1 MTNNTS
7 TSNSSSLANRASQ
20 RTTTDAALASKAN
33 SHFDRKGLVQLTLLG
48 LLLLLPV
55 AAYFLG
61 HIYYVNLA
69 SRITIIAMAAVGLNL
84 AIGYGGMV
92 SFGHA
97 VYFGLGGYVAG
108 ISAFH
113 AFDLTPFMSWPFTV
127 PGSDSMLVVWLVA
140 VLLCALLALAIGAIS
155 LRTTGVYFIMIT
167 LAFAQMIYYF
177 ANSWPTYGGQD
188 GLPIYIR
195 NTLPLA
201 DSSNALTYFL
211 ICFTGLVLAMA
222 ITSRLMKSRF
232 GAALT
237 MARLNDVRLA
247 TAGINPYPIRLVSF
261 VISAAITG
269 LAGALYAD
277 LNGFVSP
284 AMLSWHFSGELMVI
298 VILGGVGRLYGPLAG
313 AVLFVMMETLLGG
326 ITEYWQLFLGL
337 VLLGVV
343 LFAKHGVLGWLAGRE
358 RNE

>member
-1 MTNNTS
+1 MTDTTS
-7 TSNSSSLANRASQ
+7 RRAPG
-20 RTTTDAALASKAN
+20 AVKAPGTER
-33 SHFDRKGLVQLTLLG
+33 HFDRKGLVQMVLLG
-48 LLLLLPV
+48 LLLVLPV
-55 AAYFLG
+55 VAYFLG
-61 HIYYVNLA
+61 HLYYVNLA

-97 VYFGLGGYVAG
+97 AYFGLGGYVAG
-108 ISAFH
+108 ISAYH
-113 AFDLTPFMSWPFTV
+113 AFDFTPVMSWPISV
-127 PGSDSMLVVWLVA
+127 PGSDNLLVIWLA
-140 VLLCALLALAIGAIS
+140 AALLCALLALVIGAIS

-177 ANSWPTYGGQD
+177 ANSWPTYGGED

-195 NTLPLA
+195 NTLPLL
-201 DSSNALTYFL
+201 DTSNALTYFL
-211 ICFTGLVLAMA
+211 ICFIGLVLAMA
-222 ITSRLMKSRF
+222 LTSRLMKSRF

-247 TAGINPYPIRLVSF
+247 TSGISPYPIRLVAF

-284 AMLSWHFSGELMVI
+284 TVLSWHFSGELMVI

-326 ITEYWQLFLGL
+326 VTQYWQFFLGL

-343 LFAKHGVLGWLAGRE
+343 LFAQHGVMGLLAGRE
-358 RNE
+358 RHE

>member
-1 MTNNTS
+1 MTNN
-7 TSNSSSLANRASQ
+7 SSLSKSDALSKN
-20 RTTTDAALASKAN
+20 TTQGTADIALASKAD
-33 SHFDRKGLVQLTLLG
+33 SHFDRKGLVQIALLG
-48 LLLLLPV
+48 LLFLLPV

-97 VYFGLGGYVAG
+97 AYFGLGGYVAG
-108 ISAFH
+108 ISAYH
-113 AFDLTPFMSWPFTV
+113 AFDVTPFMTWPISV
-127 PGSDSMLVVWLVA
+127 SGSDSLLVVWLAAA
-140 VLLCALLALAIGAIS
+140 VLCALLALAIGAIS

-177 ANSWPTYGGQD
+177 ANSWPTYGGED

-195 NTLPLA
+195 NTLPLV

-211 ICFTGLVLAMA
+211 ICFIGLVLAMA

-247 TAGINPYPIRLVSF
+247 TAGISPYPIRLVAF

-284 AMLSWHFSGELMVI
+284 NMLSWHFSGELMVI

-313 AVLFVMMETLLGG
+313 AVLFVMMETFLGG
-326 ITEYWQLFLGL
+326 VTQYWQLFLGL

-343 LFAKHGVLGWLAGRE
+343 LFAKHGVMGWLAGRE

>member
-7 TSNSSSLANRASQ
+7 LSKN
-20 RTTTDAALASKAN
+20 AALAPEADRP
-33 SHFDRKGLVQLTLLG
+33 FDRKGLVQMALLG

-55 AAYFLG
+55 LAYFSG

-84 AIGYGGMV
+84 AIGY
-92 SFGHA
+92 
-97 VYFGLGGYVAG
+97 L
-108 ISAFH
+108 
-113 AFDLTPFMSWPFTV
+113 
-127 PGSDSMLVVWLVA
+127 LVVWLAA

-177 ANSWPTYGGQD
+177 ANSWPTYGGED

-195 NTLPLA
+195 NTLPLV

-211 ICFTGLVLAMA
+211 ICFIGLVLAMA
-222 ITSRLMKSRF
+222 ITSRMMKSRF

-247 TAGINPYPIRLVSF
+247 TAGISPYPIRLAAF

-284 AMLSWHFSGELMVI
+284 TMLSWHFSGELMVI

-326 ITEYWQLFLGL
+326 ITQYWQLFLGL

-343 LFAKHGVLGWLAGRE
+343 LFAKHGVMGWLAGRE

>member
-1 MTNNTS
+1 MTNNTPL
-7 TSNSSSLANRASQ
+7 TNN
-20 RTTTDAALASKAN
+20 TDLSKSAAPGVAN
-33 SHFDRKGLVQLTLLG
+33 SGLATQPDNHFDRKGLVQIVLLG
-48 LLLLLPV
+48 LLFLVPV

-97 VYFGLGGYVAG
+97 AYFGLGGYVAG
-108 ISAFH
+108 ISAYH
-113 AFDLTPFMSWPFTV
+113 AFDFTPFMTWPVNV

-140 VLLCALLALAIGAIS
+140 ILVCALLALAIGAIS

-177 ANSWPTYGGQD
+177 ANSWPTYGGED
-188 GLPIYIR
+188 GLPIYLR
-195 NTLPLA
+195 NGLPGL
-201 DSSNALTYFL
+201 DTNNALTYFL
-211 ICFTGLVLAMA
+211 ICFFGLVLAMA

-247 TAGINPYPIRLVSF
+247 TAGISPYPIRLVAF
-261 VISAAITG
+261 VISAVITG

-284 AMLSWHFSGELMVI
+284 TMLSWHFSGELMVI

-326 ITEYWQLFLGL
+326 MTQYWQLFLGL

-343 LFAKHGVLGWLAGRE
+343 LFAKHGVMGWLAGRE

>member
-7 TSNSSSLANRASQ
+7 LSK
-20 RTTTDAALASKAN
+20 DAALSHNAGN
-33 SHFDRKGLVQLTLLG
+33 SAGEVALATTADRPFGRKGLVQMALLG

-97 VYFGLGGYVAG
+97 AYFGLGGYVAG
-108 ISAFH
+108 ISAYH
-113 AFDLTPFMSWPFTV
+113 AFDFTPVMSWPLSV
-127 PGSDSMLVVWLVA
+127 PGSDSLLVVWLAA
-140 VLLCALLALAIGAIS
+140 VVLCALLALAIGAIS

-177 ANSWPTYGGQD
+177 ANSWPTYGGED

-195 NTLPLA
+195 NSLPLI
-201 DSSNALTYFL
+201 DSSNALSYFL
-211 ICFTGLVLAMA
+211 ICFTALVLAMA
-222 ITSRLMKSRF
+222 ITSRMMKSRF

-247 TAGINPYPIRLVSF
+247 TAGISPYPIRLVAF

-284 AMLSWHFSGELMVI
+284 TMLSWHFSGELMVI

-326 ITEYWQLFLGL
+326 VTQYWQLFLGL

-343 LFAKHGVLGWLAGRE
+343 LFAKHGVMGWLAGRE
-358 RNE
+358 HNE

>member
-1 MTNNTS
+1 MTNYNTVS
-7 TSNSSSLANRASQ
+7 KNTNMSKNTAQ
-20 RTTTDAALASKAN
+20 GAADVAAAPQSGG
-33 SHFDRKGLVQLTLLG
+33 HFDRKGIVQIALLG

-61 HIYYVNLA
+61 HTYYVNLA

-84 AIGYGGMV
+84 ALGYGGMV

-97 VYFGLGGYVAG
+97 AYFGLGGYVAG
-108 ISAFH
+108 ISAYH
-113 AFDLTPFMSWPFTV
+113 AFDFTPVIAWPFSV
-127 PGSDSMLVVWLVA
+127 PGSDSLLVIWLAAA
-140 VLLCALLALAIGAIS
+140 VLCGLLALAIGAIS

-177 ANSWPTYGGQD
+177 ANSWPTYGGED
-188 GLPIYIR
+188 GLPIYLR
-195 NTLPLA
+195 NGLPWV
-201 DSSNALTYFL
+201 DSNNALTYFF
-211 ICFTGLVLAMA
+211 ICFAGLVLAMA

-237 MARLNDVRLA
+237 MARLNDIRLA
-247 TAGINPYPIRLVSF
+247 TAGISPYPIRLAAF
-261 VISAAITG
+261 VISAVITG

-284 AMLSWHFSGELMVI
+284 TVLSWHFSGELMVI

-313 AVLFVMMETLLGG
+313 AILFVMMETLLGG
-326 ITEYWQLFLGL
+326 VTQYWQLFLGL

-343 LFAKHGVLGWLAGRE
+343 LFAKHGVMGWLAGRE
-358 RNE
+358 HNE

>member
-7 TSNSSSLANRASQ
+7 LSNSASQ
-20 RTTTDAALASKAN
+20 GTTADAAPAPKADR
-33 SHFDRKGLVQLTLLG
+33 HFDRKGLVQMTLLG

-55 AAYFLG
+55 VAYFSG
-61 HIYYVNLA
+61 QIYYVNLA

-97 VYFGLGGYVAG
+97 AYFGLGGYVAG
-108 ISAFH
+108 ISAYH
-113 AFDLTPFMSWPFTV
+113 AFDLTPFMTWPFSV
-127 PGSDSMLVVWLVA
+127 PGSDNLLVIWLA
-140 VLLCALLALAIGAIS
+140 AMLLCGLLALAIGAIS

-177 ANSWPTYGGQD
+177 ANSWPTYGGED

-195 NTLPLA
+195 NTLPVV
-201 DSSNALTYFL
+201 DSSDALTYFL
-211 ICFTGLVLAMA
+211 ICFTGLILAMA

-247 TAGINPYPIRLVSF
+247 TAGISPYPIRLVAF

-284 AMLSWHFSGELMVI
+284 TMLSWHFSGELMVI

-313 AVLFVMMETLLGG
+313 AVLFVMMETFLGG
-326 ITEYWQLFLGL
+326 VTQYWQLFLGL

-343 LFAKHGVLGWLAGRE
+343 LFAKHGVMGWLAGRE

>member
-1 MTNNTS
+1 MTNN
-7 TSNSSSLANRASQ
+7 SSLSKSDALSKN
-20 RTTTDAALASKAN
+20 TTQGTADIALASKAD
-33 SHFDRKGLVQLTLLG
+33 SHFDRKGLVQMALLG
-48 LLLLLPV
+48 LLFLLPV

-97 VYFGLGGYVAG
+97 AYFGLGGYVAG
-108 ISAFH
+108 ISAYH
-113 AFDLTPFMSWPFTV
+113 AFDVTPFMTWPISV
-127 PGSDSMLVVWLVA
+127 PGSDSLLVVWLAAA
-140 VLLCALLALAIGAIS
+140 VLCALLALAIGAIS

-177 ANSWPTYGGQD
+177 ANSWPTYGGED

-195 NTLPLA
+195 NTLPLV

-211 ICFTGLVLAMA
+211 ICFIGLVLAMA

-247 TAGINPYPIRLVSF
+247 TAGISPYPIRLVAF

-284 AMLSWHFSGELMVI
+284 NMLSWHFSGELMVI

-313 AVLFVMMETLLGG
+313 AVLFVMMETFLGG
-326 ITEYWQLFLGL
+326 VTQYWQLFLGL

-343 LFAKHGVLGWLAGRE
+343 LFAKHGVMGWLAGRE
-358 RNE
+358 CNE

>member
-7 TSNSSSLANRASQ
+7 LTNGAPQAA
-20 RTTTDAALASKAN
+20 TAHTALAPKTG
-33 SHFDRKGLVQLTLLG
+33 SHFDRKGLVQMALLG
-48 LLLLLPV
+48 LLLLVPV
-55 AAYFLG
+55 AAYLLG

-69 SRITIIAMAAVGLNL
+69 SRMTIIAMAAVGLNL

-97 VYFGLGGYVAG
+97 AYFGLGGYVAG
-108 ISAFH
+108 ISAYH
-113 AFDLTPFMSWPFTV
+113 AFDYSPFMTWPFSV
-127 PGSDSMLVVWLVA
+127 PGSDSLLVVWLVA
-140 VLLCALLALAIGAIS
+140 ALLCALLALVIGAIS

-177 ANSWPTYGGQD
+177 ANSWPTYGGED

-195 NTLPLA
+195 NTLPLV
-201 DSSNALTYFL
+201 DSSHSLTYFL

-247 TAGINPYPIRLVSF
+247 TAGISPYPIRLVAF

-284 AMLSWHFSGELMVI
+284 NMLSWHFSGELMVI

-313 AVLFVMMETLLGG
+313 AALFVMMETLLGG
-326 ITEYWQLFLGL
+326 ITQYWQLFLGL

-343 LFAKHGVLGWLAGRE
+343 LFAKHGVMGWLAGRE